1 MRILD
6 GIRVLDL
13 GSFITA
19 PLAGMLLGELGAD
32 VIKVEKPGEGDPFRA
47 FKGGH
52 YSPQYQA
59 HNRNKRSLTLDVSQ
73 PDGRSIFDQLVATAD
88 VVLLNMRPGVEARL
102 GLDYERLRGLNPGL
116 VYCAITG
123 FGASGPYAGRPAYD
137 NVGQAVSGWLSL
149 FHEGRDPRVAGPAI
163 SDALAG
169 MHACIGILGALVERS
184 RTQRGRKVEVS
195 MLEAM
200 IATLTEPL
208 GSFMAA
214 GQSPGLH
221 GRAATSQSFVVTC
234 RDGLRL
240 GLHLSSPRK
249 FWQGLLQALEAPE
262 LDTEFPD
269 RQARIA
275 GYDTLCERLAERF
288 AQRDRAEWE
297 PRLAAHDVPF
307 APENQL
313 ADLPQDPQVRHLNL
327 FYQMQHPRYGTLT
340 AARRALRYDGNND
353 SNFLPPPGLGEHTDA
368 ILAELGLDDE
378 TLSALRRQQLI

>member
-13 GSFITA
+13 GNFITA
-19 PLAGMLLGELGAD
+19 PLAAMLLGEMGAD

-59 HNRNKRSLTLDVSQ
+59 HNRNKRSLTLDISR
-73 PDGRSIFDQLVATAD
+73 PDGLRVFDQLVATAD
-88 VVLLNMRPGVEARL
+88 VVLLNMRPGVETRL

-169 MHACIGILGALVERS
+169 MHACMGILGALVERS

-200 IATLTEPL
+200 ISTLTEPL
-208 GSFMAA
+208 GTVNAT
-214 GQSPGLH
+214 GQSPGLY

-240 GLHLSSPRK
+240 GLHLSSPQK
-249 FWQGLLQALEAPE
+249 FWQGLIQALEAPE
-262 LDTEFPD
+262 LATEFPD

-275 GYDTLCERLAERF
+275 GYETLCERLAERF
-288 AQRDRAEWE
+288 AQRNRAEWE

-307 APENQL
+307 AAENQL
-313 ADLPQDPQVRHLNL
+313 ADLAHDPQVRHLDI
-327 FYQMQHPRYGTLT
+327 FYQTQHPRHGAIT
-340 AARRALRYDGNND
+340 AARRAMRFDGDNNSD
-353 SNFLPPPGLGEHTDA
+353 FLPPPDLGEHTDA
-368 ILAELGLDDE
+368 VLAELGLDDE
-378 TLSALRRQQLI
+378 AVCALRRQQLI